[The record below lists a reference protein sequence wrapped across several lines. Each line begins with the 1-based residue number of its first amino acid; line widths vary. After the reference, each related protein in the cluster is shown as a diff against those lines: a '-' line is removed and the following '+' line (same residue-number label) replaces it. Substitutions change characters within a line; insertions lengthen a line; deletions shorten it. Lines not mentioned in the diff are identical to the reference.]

1 MGKIKD
7 SYLTLSDGAV
17 SEIKIQKSKFIAQA
31 FPVNSQ
37 LKFQEILDNVRKA
50 YYDAAHHPF
59 AYRLGITEDNFRY
72 SDDGEPTG
80 SAGKPVLDAIDKFEL
95 TDVCVIVTRYFGG
108 VKLGVGGLRRAFFEA
123 TEECLKTSKIEE
135 RLVTEEFE
143 IESEYNQMNV
153 IMKILEQNGANILSN
168 NSDEKVKLKCS
179 LRLSVLEAV
188 KNELVNSTSGNIVI
202 KG

>member
-123 TEECLKTSKIEE
+123 TEECLKTAKIEE
-135 RLVTEEFE
+135 RLITEEFE
-143 IESEYNQMNV
+143 IESDYNQMNV
-153 IMKILEQNGANILSN
+153 IMKILEQNDANILSN
-168 NSDEKVKLKCS
+168 NSDEKVRLKCS
-179 LRLSVLEAV
+179 SRLSVLEAV
-188 KNELVNSTSGNIVI
+188 KKELVNATSGNVVI